1 MRRTI
6 LTVII
11 LIFTLGSTFAQT
23 SEKTANEIVS
33 FLSGKWHNFSYF
45 IAENEPV
52 QQQDYRETMA
62 IKNDSTLTIT
72 AHEYK
77 DGKDLTRDMTLLT
90 DDDKITMRQGD
101 FSATGS
107 REGNVF
113 YLTGSSGGKEY
124 RFRLYLLGDKYI
136 FHSEVWAGGKMEM
149 MNMSYLLRE

>member
-1 MRRTI
+1 MKKMILAVTI
-6 LTVII
+6 LIMA
-11 LIFTLGSTFAQT
+11 LGSTSAQT
-23 SEKTANEIVS
+23 SEKKANEIVS
-33 FLSGKWHNFSYF
+33 FLSGEWHNFSYF

-62 IKNDSTLTIT
+62 IKNDSTLMIT

-77 DGKDLTRDMTLLT
+77 EGNDLTRDMTLLINK
-90 DDDKITMRQGD
+90 DIITMRQGD

-113 YLTGSSGGKEY
+113 YLKGDSGGKEY